1 MVDFD
6 DLVAG
11 PLAEI
16 FGDAARYRRPPFAW
30 QPVRATRTT
39 PSREWG
45 EGRSEAFIVEIRAA
59 ELPDGATKGD
69 EVDMGDGVI
78 RTVESVDLDDL
89 GITWRITLSE
99 PVTA

>member
-30 QPVRATRTT
+30 QDVRATRTT
-39 PSREWG
+39 PARAFDG
-45 EGRSEAFIVEIRAA
+45 ARSEAFIVEIRAA
-59 ELPDGATKGD
+59 ELPDGARRLD
-69 EVDMGDGVI
+69 QVDLGDGII
-78 RTVESVDLDDL
+78 RTVETAALDDL
-89 GITWRITLSE
+89 GITWFITLSE
-99 PVTA
+99 PVAE